1 MHSFRPE
8 PRFVVLHNLV
18 SSGSCIRHALIFHPL
33 QLPPHSMGLLLSFT
47 DRLVK
52 CRSNSSSEER
62 TLIEKLD

>member
-8 PRFVVLHNLV
+8 PRFAILHNLV

-33 QLPPHSMGLLLSFT
+33 QLPPHSMGPLLSFT

-52 CRSNSSSEER
+52 
-62 TLIEKLD
+62 